1 MSNMSEI
8 IYWTLV
14 DSSQISLE
22 NKAGFLS
29 PAELQKL
36 STLRFP
42 KRRNEWLLGRWAAKS
57 LVQSIP
63 AYQHYS
69 LDEIEIQNGS
79 EGAPCIRPSG
89 GSASPDC
96 LTISHSGQFA
106 LCALAPGL
114 DLRVGADLEKIE
126 PRTEMF
132 ILDYFTTAE
141 RELID
146 SYPAETRTIVVT
158 LIWSAKESMLK
169 ALGVGLHWDTRQV
182 EILEIGDLIPGDANH
197 DKWQKMQVSDLQQGN
212 RHWAA
217 WWQRRS
223 NFVLTL
229 AGFTTMPANI
239 QSVLLVEKRI
249 QKEIALKV
257 SG

>member
-8 IYWTLV
+8 IYWTLI
-14 DSSQISLE
+14 DFLQTSLE

-42 KRRNEWLLGRWAAKS
+42 KRRNEWLMGRWAAKS
-57 LVQSIP
+57 LIQSIP
-63 AYQHYS
+63 AYQHFS

-79 EGAPCIRPSG
+79 EGAPYFRSPG

-96 LTISHSGQFA
+96 LTISHSGRFA
-106 LCALAPGL
+106 LCALALGS

-126 PRTEMF
+126 PRTETF
-132 ILDYFTTAE
+132 IQDYFSPAE
-141 RELID
+141 RQLVD
-146 SYPAETRTIVVT
+146 TYPAEIRATVVN

-182 EILEIGDLIPGDANH
+182 EIHEIGGFIPGDANH
-197 DKWQKMQVSDLQQGN
+197 GKWQKMQVSDLQQGN
-212 RHWAA
+212 RHWGA

-223 NFVLTL
+223 NFVITL
-229 AGFTTMPANI
+229 VGFTTMFANI
-239 QSVLLVEKRI
+239 QSALLVEKWI
-249 QKEIALKV
+249 QKGIA
-257 SG
+257 